1 MQFYSIRDIAQLC
14 NKSKSTISRKLT
26 KEVLTDID
34 SQILA
39 KFKEDDGYNN
49 KRQLFFNDYAVKY
62 IMTLFYKHLNY
73 YEIMDDD
80 LYELSNSLTHNK
92 DKNLNTVEDLINY
105 ISDENTDYKD
115 KLDKIAKLKSHL
127 NKIEDENTKLKIDLK
142 GYERQTDLM
151 DIHIHSQDEEIK
163 YLRDEV
169 LKEIKKDDPFI

>member
-1 MQFYSIRDIAQLC
+1 MI
-14 NKSKSTISRKLT
+14 TIT
-26 KEVLTDID
+26 E
-34 SQILA
+34 Q
-39 KFKEDDGYNN
+39 
-49 KRQLFFNDYAVKY
+49 Y
-62 IMTLFYKHLNY
+62 IK
-73 YEIMDDD
+73 
-80 LYELSNSLTHNK
+80 
-92 DKNLNTVEDLINY
+92 
-105 ISDENTDYKD
+105 DYKD